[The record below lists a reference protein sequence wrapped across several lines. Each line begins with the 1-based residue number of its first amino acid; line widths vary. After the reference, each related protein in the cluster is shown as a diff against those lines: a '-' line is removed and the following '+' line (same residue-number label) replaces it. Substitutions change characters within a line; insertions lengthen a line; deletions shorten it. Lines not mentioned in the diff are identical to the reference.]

1 MSIREHRPPTVLAD
15 WLDRVWERQHGNG
28 RPARILPD
36 GCIDVVFSPS
46 RGLRLVGANTV
57 AFLSDVEP
65 GEIVVGARMVPGGAP
80 ALLAIGAEEQLNRR
94 VPLREVIGDDG
105 ARLEQLLY
113 ETADPL
119 GALGAWLVRRSLG
132 APGPDPLVTATI
144 AGLADGEERMNRL
157 ATVLGVSER
166 RLRRRVTAAVGYGP
180 KRLAR
185 VLRLRRA
192 LALARGGE
200 ELAAAAFSAGYA
212 DQAHLSRD
220 CRELAGVPPTIAIG
234 VRFRQDE
241 AVAA

>member
-15 WLDRVWERQHGNG
+15 WLDRVWEREPGDEG
-28 RPARILPD
+28 PARILPD

-46 RGLRLVGANTV
+46 HGLRLVGANTV
-57 AFLSDVEP
+57 AFVSDVEP

-80 ALLAIGAEEQLNRR
+80 ALLGIGAEEQLDRR
-94 VPLREVIGDDG
+94 VPLRDVIGDAG
-105 ARLEQLLY
+105 ARLEQRLY
-113 ETADPL
+113 EDRDPVT
-119 GALGAWLVRRSLG
+119 ALGVWLQGRSRA
-132 APGPDPLVTATI
+132 APGPDPLVHAAI
-144 AGLADGEERMNRL
+144 AELGGGEARIGRM
-157 ATVLGVSER
+157 AAALGVSER
-166 RLRRRVTAAVGYGP
+166 GLRRRVTVAVGYGP

-200 ELAAAAFSAGYA
+200 ELAAAAFTAGYA

-220 CRELAGVPPTIAIG
+220 CRELAGVPPSVAIG

-241 AVAA
+241 ALGA